1 MDSQPENGARLG
13 GEDQQA
19 SATRATITMVALM
32 GSKAFSCLDSPSPF
46 RAKEPVTNLTALL
59 EAGHQVSR

>member
-13 GEDQQA
+13 GEDQQD

-32 GSKAFSCLDSPSPF
+32 GSKDFS
-46 RAKEPVTNLTALL
+46 
-59 EAGHQVSR
+59 